1 MAAFSAP
8 EVAAAFKNIF
18 SNPAY
23 ITKYQSNPMVMA
35 LVTETVSKIGG
46 MGGSGGMGY
55 WWARR
60 NVWRHGRWSLVSSNL
75 FVVFSEL

>member
-35 LVTETVSKIGG
+35 LVTKTVSKIGG
-46 MGGSGGMGY
+46 MGGSGGIGY
-55 WWARR
+55 WWARCLEAWE
-60 NVWRHGRWSLVSSNL
+60 VELGIIKLVCCI
-75 FVVFSEL
+75 